1 MKSDLE
7 YLLDVVHNYN
17 SDMSHN
23 ELRTYIKEAIKLKE
37 KDEQEHQNRIDD
49 IENEVFN
56 NL

>member
-37 KDEQEHQNRIDD
+37 KDEQKHQNRIDD